1 MYIEEL
7 CEWTRKN
14 LPEINIKQEYISGRE
29 VTNFYLKDPARQFN
43 SVMFNS

>member
-14 LPEINIKQEYISGRE
+14 LPEIIIKKEDISGRE
-29 VTNFYLKDPARQFN
+29 VTNFYIKDPAR
-43 SVMFNS
+43 